1 MNAHKNIR
9 LLAWF
14 NFFTDFK
21 LYSAIAAIYFSQ
33 VTGSLA
39 LGMAVFSIAYIADAI
54 FEIPTGIL
62 SDRVGRKNTVILG
75 ALSAIFYSVFYAVG
89 TSFWILIVGALFEG
103 LSRAFYSGNNDA
115 LLHDSL
121 TESGKVEEYHAFLGK
136 LSSLF
141 QAALAFGAL
150 IGSVLAS
157 RSFAIVMWLS
167 VIPQLICFLISF
179 KIVEP
184 KIRIQ
189 KSANI
194 YSHLNEAVKLFIS
207 NKKLR
212 TISLA
217 GIIST
222 GIGEAIFKFK
232 TIFYQTLWP
241 LWAIGIASMISYVA
255 AGLSFFFSGKLINKF
270 GETKILLVGNIQARL
285 VNIVFALFPSTL
297 SPLFMSTTGLFYGA
311 GEVSRNSLMQKEFT
325 SHQRATMASLDS
337 LAGSI
342 MFAVLAYLLGII
354 GDFFGPAKTLVIA
367 QLIALIGTYLYWQ
380 IFHKKNKPL

>member
-1 MNAHKNIR
+1 MNAHKNIK

-39 LGMAVFSIAYIADAI
+39 LGMAVFSIANISDAI

-62 SDRVGRKNTVILG
+62 SDRVGRKNIVILG

-89 TSFWILIVGALFEG
+89 TAFWILIVGALFEG

-194 YSHLNEAVKLFIS
+194 YFHLDEAVKLFIS

-255 AGLSFFFSGKLINKF
+255 ACLSFFFSGKLIKKF
-270 GETKILLVGNIQARL
+270 GETKILLTGNIWARL
-285 VNIVFALFPSTL
+285 VNIIFVLFPSVL
-297 SPLFMSTTGLFYGA
+297 SPIFMSTTGLFYGA

-325 SHQRATMASLDS
+325 PHQRATMASLDS

-354 GDFFGPAKTLVIA
+354 GDFFGPAKTLIIA

-380 IFHKKNKPL
+380 IFHGKNS

>member
-39 LGMAVFSIAYIADAI
+39 LGMAVFSIAYITDAV

-75 ALSAIFYSVFYAVG
+75 AISAIFYSVFYAVG

-121 TESGKVEEYHAFLGK
+121 IESGKVEEYHAFLGK

-157 RSFAIVMWLS
+157 RSFAVVMWLS
-167 VIPQLICFLISF
+167 VIPQVICFLISF
-179 KIVEP
+179 KIIEP

-194 YSHLNEAVKLFIS
+194 YSHLDEAVKLFIS

-311 GEVSRNSLMQKEFT
+311 SEVSRNSLMQKEFT
-325 SHQRATMASLDS
+325 PHQRATMSSLDS

-354 GDFFGPAKTLVIA
+354 GDFFGPAKTLIIA

-380 IFHKKNKPL
+380 IFHGKNS